1 MRWIALVALL
11 VVSGCGGSTDSYGG
25 YTKAQARIQAKYG
38 LLQLLERVQDVRAF
52 RGYQLIGFA
61 KGHSTTGADAWRVT
75 FVNDPQRVQVCFN
88 VWRNKD
94 TGGHGRGRVEGRTC
108 G

>member
-1 MRWIALVALL
+1 MSVGGVAPILGALL
-11 VVSGCGGSTDSYGG
+11 VVAGCGGGSDSYGG

-38 LLQLLERVQDVRAF
+38 LLQLLERVQDVRSF
-52 RGYQLIGFA
+52 RGYQVIGFA

-88 VWRNKD
+88 VWRNED
-94 TGGHGRGRVEGRTC
+94 TKGRVEGRAC

>member
-1 MRWIALVALL
+1 MRWLLLVPLL
-11 VVSGCGGSTDSYGG
+11 VVAGCGGGGSDAYGG
-25 YTKAQARIQAKYG
+25 YTKAEARIQAKYG

-52 RGYQLIGFA
+52 RGYQIIGFT

-75 FVNDPQRVQVCFN
+75 FANDPQRVQVCFN
-88 VWRNKD
+88 VWRNED
-94 TGGHGRGRVEGRTC
+94 TKGRVEGRAC